1 MKPVPVLTP
10 IHPEVIA
17 GLHVGDFLEISGLI
31 YAGRDAVLPKILG
44 LSDAELATR
53 GIHLVGSVVFHTAVS
68 VAGVGPT
75 SSSKVE
81 IEESIAPL
89 SARGVR
95 IHLGKGRLKADTMR
109 ALHLHGSLFAVTPP
123 STALLTDRILST
135 EVAAYPELGMEA
147 LYRLRVER
155 IPAVVAILRGESI
168 FEPQARRGESHGD
181 LAR

>member
-1 MKPVPVLTP
+1 MKVISVQTP
-10 IHPEVIA
+10 IRPEVVA
-17 GLHVGDFLEISGLI
+17 GLHVGDFLEISGMI
-31 YAGRDAVLPKILG
+31 YTGRDAVLPKIVAMSEAD
-44 LSDAELATR
+44 LSAM
-53 GIHLVGSVVFHTAVS
+53 GIHLEGSLIFHTAVS

-75 SSSKVE
+75 TSSKVE

-95 IHLGKGRLKADTMR
+95 IHLGKGRLRADTMR
-109 ALHLHGSLFAVTPP
+109 ALHVHGSLFAVTTP

-155 IPAVVAILRGESI
+155 IPAVVAILRGVSI
-168 FEPQARRGESHGD
+168 FEQPAQRG
-181 LAR
+181 